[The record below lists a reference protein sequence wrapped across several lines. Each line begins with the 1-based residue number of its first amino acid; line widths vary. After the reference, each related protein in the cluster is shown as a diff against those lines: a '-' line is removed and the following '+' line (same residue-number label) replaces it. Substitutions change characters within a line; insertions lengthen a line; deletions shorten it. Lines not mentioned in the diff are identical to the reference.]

1 MAKTKTMTSLRRVA
15 IIQARTSSSRF
26 PGKVLE
32 DLGGM
37 PMIVFMAKRAMR
49 ANLHKLIVATS
60 NAPSDDHL
68 AETLS
73 KHRIECFRGSLEDVL
88 DRFYQAACLA
98 RADIAIR
105 LTGDCPLI
113 DADIIDA
120 LAHKLESEG
129 LDYASNC
136 HPPTYPDGLDV
147 EAVHMDAL
155 TRAWRE
161 AALTSER
168 EHVTPYLKRSE
179 KNFRIGNIESPVDLS
194 HLRWTVDHMED
205 LLHVRNLFART
216 GASNPCGFDRFDLL
230 RAVDESPSAE
240 NSHFKRN
247 EGYAKSLE
255 DDSIF
260 EKLPPP
266 RQAATS
272 PKKSPQFKQTSHF
285 MHGEGDQ
292 WFLRNQKQLGAT
304 SEIRERIAD
313 QVALHLP
320 SHLTSAVLEI
330 GCANGA
336 NLAALSSRRK
346 IKASGIDPSLA
357 AVREGM
363 RTHPEFHLSV
373 GAAHSI
379 PFPDLSFDLIWFGFC
394 LYLLD
399 RELLMR
405 TAAEAD
411 RCLKDGGAMIIS
423 DFDTNLPVSRNYKHL
438 EGVHSYKM
446 DYSRLFLGNPAYV
459 LAEKH
464 SFSHSDW
471 EWNADPQERVGLWIL
486 KKTPASAY
494 HPL

>member
-1 MAKTKTMTSLRRVA
+1 MTPLRRVA

-26 PGKVLE
+26 PGKVLAE
-32 DLGGM
+32 LGGM
-37 PMIVFMAKRAMR
+37 PMIVFMVKRALR

-60 NAPSDDHL
+60 NAPSDDQL

-73 KHRIECFRGSLEDVL
+73 KHQIECFRGSLEDVL
-88 DRFYQAACLA
+88 DRFYQAACIA
-98 RADIAIR
+98 RADTAIR
-105 LTGDCPLI
+105 LTGDCPLV

-120 LAHKLESEG
+120 VAHKLESEG

-147 EAVHMDAL
+147 EAVRMDAL

-161 AALTSER
+161 ATLTSER
-168 EHVTPYLKRSE
+168 EHVTPYLKRAE

-230 RAVDESPSAE
+230 RAVDKSPSAG

-255 DDSIF
+255 HDSAF
-260 EKLPPP
+260 G
-266 RQAATS
+266 T
-272 PKKSPQFKQTSHF
+272 KSPSPSEPAAPRETSAAFGQTNHF

-304 SEIRERIAD
+304 SEIRDRIAD
-313 QVALHLP
+313 RVALQLP
-320 SHLTSAVLEI
+320 SQLTSAVLEI

-336 NLAALSSRRK
+336 NLVALSSRRK
-346 IKASGIDPSLA
+346 ITAFGIDPSLA
-357 AVREGM
+357 AVQEGM
-363 RTHPEFHLSV
+363 KTHPEFHLSV

-405 TAAEAD
+405 AAAEAD
-411 RCLKDGGAMIIS
+411 RCLKDGGALIIS
-423 DFDTNLPVSRNYKHL
+423 DFDANLPVSRAYKHL
-438 EGVHSYKM
+438 EGVTSYKM
-446 DYSRLFLGNPAYV
+446 DYSRLFLGNPAYA
-459 LAEKH
+459 LAEKY
-464 SFSHSDW
+464 SFSHSGW
-471 EWNADPQERVGLWIL
+471 EWNADPQERVGLWVL